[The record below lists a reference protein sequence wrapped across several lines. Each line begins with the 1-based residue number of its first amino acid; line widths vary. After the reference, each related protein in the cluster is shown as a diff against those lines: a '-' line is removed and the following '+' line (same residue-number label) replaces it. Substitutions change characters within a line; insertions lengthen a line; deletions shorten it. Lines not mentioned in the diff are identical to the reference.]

1 MKRKVPILEGQLEM
15 QLTKIQELLNGE
27 RRGRKF
33 GVVLDF
39 VVGVFQQWPKQPHV
53 DSLDLDS
60 NVTMT
65 DTQEKRDCFIPA
77 GVDSWA
83 DGSPPPPAPADSTS
97 LAWWRTRSQNFFFS
111 FLISKRTVT
120 SRTSNDAQS
129 KASWVC
135 LLCSDVTFQV
145 VAKIPKRSR
154 MLTSC
159 AEFQNKR
166 LHRRIDDDLNARSFL
181 APRRLLVIF
190 CCGYIQTLN
199 SGHFVHSHFHVNLM
213 DA

>member
-1 MKRKVPILEGQLEM
+1 M

-97 LAWWRTRSQNFFFS
+97 LAWWRTRSQNLFS

-120 SRTSNDAQS
+120 SRTSDNAPS

-145 VAKIPKRSR
+145 VAKIPKRSG

-159 AEFQNKR
+159 AEFQNKSLR
-166 LHRRIDDDLNARSFL
+166 RRIWRFEREKFSCAETTISN
-181 APRRLLVIF
+181 LLLWL
-190 CCGYIQTLN
+190 YIQTLN
-199 SGHFVHSHFHVNLM
+199 SGHFVHLHFHVNLM